1 MLRHSLAFFAK
12 TGYTCESDT
21 HRAAEI
27 LRMATIL
34 SISAPFLVPDVS
46 CFGNLTNCY
55 QIVLGKG
62 ERHHALTEQHVIDRK
77 DPRYAAIDAAAFA
90 SKNLYNASLY
100 EMRQALFTDGI
111 YLNYHEIQRR
121 MQSHEAYKA
130 LPAKVSQQILMLL
143 ANNWESFKEAK
154 RASNEDPSK
163 FTGRP
168 RLPKYKHKTE
178 GRNILVYT
186 IQAISKRGLKK
197 GLLQPSMLPIEV
209 KTEHKAIHQVRIVPR
224 HSHYVVEVIYSK
236 EPVQAH
242 VDPAFCVAID
252 LGVTNLAAITANR
265 EGFIPRLV
273 NGRTLK
279 ATNQWYNKRM
289 KELKLCLPKEDRER
303 VTKQMKQ
310 ITNHRNR
317 QVNHYLH
324 AASKRII
331 DFLVKEGVGTIIV
344 GKNPLWKQ
352 EAGMG
357 KRNNQNFVAIP
368 HAQFIDM
375 ITYKAELVGIHVEV
389 QEESYTSKASFL
401 DLDPIPRY
409 KSNDETEYTFSGK
422 RFGRRNRLYRTKD
435 GRIICA
441 DVNGSYNIL
450 RKRKPDAFK
459 AEGIAA
465 YVVQPEWLAI
475 TV

>member
-1 MLRHSLAFFAK
+1 MQ
-12 TGYTCESDT
+12 
-21 HRAAEI
+21 
-27 LRMATIL
+27 
-34 SISAPFLVPDVS
+34 LV
-46 CFGNLTNCY
+46 
-55 QIVLGKG
+55 
-62 ERHHALTEQHVIDRK
+62 EQHVIERN
-77 DPRYAAIDAAAFA
+77 DPRYAVIDEAAFK
-90 SKNLYNASLY
+90 SKNLYNAALY
-100 EMRQALFTDGI
+100 EVRQAFIHEGR
-111 YLNYHEIQRR
+111 YLSYNQLDKL

-130 LPAKVSQQILMLL
+130 LPAKVSQQVLVLL
-143 ANNWESFKEAK
+143 DKNWTAFFEA
-154 RASNEDPSK
+154 RAAYEEDPST

-168 RLPKYKHKTE
+168 RLPKYKHKLE

-186 IQAISKRGLKK
+186 VQALSKPAMRDGLIR
-197 GLLQPSMLPIEV
+197 PSGLPITIE
-209 KTEHKAIHQVRIVPR
+209 TEHTVVDQVRIVPR
-224 HSHYVVEVIYSK
+224 NGYYVVEVIYSK
-236 EPVQAH
+236 ESVQTQ
-242 VDPAFCVAID
+242 VDPSYCVAID

-279 ATNQWYNKRM
+279 AMNQWYNKRM

-303 VTKQMKQ
+303 VTKQMEQ
-310 ITNHRNR
+310 ITNTRNR

-331 DFLVKEGVGTIIV
+331 DFLVKEGIGTIIV

-368 HAQFIDM
+368 HARFIDM
-375 ITYKAELVGIHVEV
+375 LTYKASLVGIQVEV

-401 DLDPIPRY
+401 DLDPIPTY
-409 KSNDETEYTFSGK
+409 KPDDDTAYTFSGK
-422 RFGRRNRLYRTKD
+422 RIGRRNRLYRAKD

-450 RKRKPDAFK
+450 RKRKPDAFAHVDAK
-459 AEGIAA
+459 GIAA
-465 YVVQPEWLAI
+465 YVVQPLRLAI